1 MNIVVTIFSLST
13 IIVSFI
19 IAFALAKVSSMCSR
33 AEEEQEKEY
42 INRKEG

>member
-1 MNIVVTIFSLST
+1 MNIVITIFSLSI

-33 AEEEQEKEY
+33 AEEEQEREY